1 LQGDA
6 CMLCQKGLAGWQRQK
21 MHSVSITFYQQ
32 ASEAA
37 EICVFFLYLSLFLFC
52 LLWSYIVRHCRHEG
66 PKTTTRRRGV
76 WMGGFFQNFSTT
88 VPNSLPN
95 MQTKHVMPTRHHSF

>member
-66 PKTTTRRRGV
+66 PKTTTRRRGGV
-76 WMGGFFQNFSTT
+76 NGRFLSKLFDHCPKLTAKHAN
-88 VPNSLPN
+88 
-95 MQTKHVMPTRHHSF
+95 QTRDAH